1 MYFSSHGVEDLIT
14 QLTGFGIGKHDDLA
28 DVFSLLL
35 IKIMEEDNAPQP
47 GIMMI
52 SMGSIYD
59 RYNPLS
65 IFDDEDRITL
75 DKIF

>member
-1 MYFSSHGVEDLIT
+1 
-14 QLTGFGIGKHDDLA
+14 
-28 DVFSLLL
+28 
-35 IKIMEEDNAPQP
+35 MEENNTPQP

-52 SMGSIYD
+52 ATGSIYD

-65 IFDDEDRITL
+65 MLDYEPISL